1 MVYFQSSD
9 TNRKEINT
17 HRRPQIGKLV
27 SVGRFRFVYVFTF
40 RKTVWF
46 LASKKP
52 AIFPINIFILYQ
64 NKSIHLSSEGTTRGC
79 SFAKSFFSKLVFYVE
94 TERRFWCIVFPLPF
108 SLYLF
113 LMDNFYDFDTLTS
126 LLSLLLQSY
135 LSIDLIRLFYVF
147 STFSLQILFTNNKFS
162 SFAGEMC
169 GLEV

>member
-1 MVYFQSSD
+1 MVYFQSPSD

-79 SFAKSFFSKLVFYVE
+79 SFAKSFFLQTCVLCWNREALLMYRFPFAFFFILVFNGQFL
-94 TERRFWCIVFPLPF
+94 RFRHTHFTFVLAPPIVFIYWLD
-108 SLYLF
+108 SIVLRV
-113 LMDNFYDFDTLTS
+113 FYF
-126 LLSLLLQSY
+126 QSSNIIY
-135 LSIDLIRLFYVF
+135 K
-147 STFSLQILFTNNKFS
+147 Q
-162 SFAGEMC
+162 
-169 GLEV
+169 